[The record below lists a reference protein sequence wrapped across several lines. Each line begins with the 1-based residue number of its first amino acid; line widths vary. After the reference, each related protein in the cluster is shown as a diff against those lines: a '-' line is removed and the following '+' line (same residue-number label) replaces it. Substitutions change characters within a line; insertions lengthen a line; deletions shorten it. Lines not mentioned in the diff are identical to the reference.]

1 MPAWIIS
8 THGSSKT
15 SHLAPDRSES
25 CRHPSF
31 FFTFAPRRLNV
42 YIAPVSTLYQ
52 EEKRIMMKNAG
63 YLQLNRRPV
72 LDEDGIPRDIL
83 ELYLYGTRLCIRV
96 HELRN
101 ALRSGVSAR
110 VEKIQRNWMAYI
122 GGNAG
127 HAQISKSGKALNIE
141 LRNGER
147 FTVALDSLHAVLC
160 SRERYASVAALPSVM
175 TGPDAR
181 NRLITDYCPV
191 PVREGPAA
199 GALPA

>member
-1 MPAWIIS
+1 
-8 THGSSKT
+8 
-15 SHLAPDRSES
+15 
-25 CRHPSF
+25 
-31 FFTFAPRRLNV
+31 
-42 YIAPVSTLYQ
+42 
-52 EEKRIMMKNAG
+52 MMKNAG
-63 YLQLNRRPV
+63 YIQLNRRPV
-72 LDEDGIPRDIL
+72 LDEDGVPLDIL

-96 HELRN
+96 NELRN

-110 VEKIQRNWMAYI
+110 VEKIQRNWMAYT

-141 LRNGER
+141 IRNGER

-160 SRERYASVAALPSVM
+160 SRERYASVAVLPSVM

-191 PVREGPAA
+191 TAREGPAA

>member
-1 MPAWIIS
+1 MI
-8 THGSSKT
+8 
-15 SHLAPDRSES
+15 
-25 CRHPSF
+25 
-31 FFTFAPRRLNV
+31 
-42 YIAPVSTLYQ
+42 
-52 EEKRIMMKNAG
+52 KNAG
-63 YLQLNRRPV
+63 YLQLNRCPV
-72 LDEDGIPRDIL
+72 LDEDGMPQDII

-110 VEKIQRNWMAYI
+110 VEKVQRNWMAYI

-127 HAQISKSGKALNIE
+127 SARMSKSGKALNIV

-160 SRERYASVAALPSVM
+160 ARERYASVAALPSSV
-175 TGPDAR
+175 TGPIVR

-191 PVREGPAA
+191 TAREGSFT

>member
-1 MPAWIIS
+1 
-8 THGSSKT
+8 
-15 SHLAPDRSES
+15 
-25 CRHPSF
+25 
-31 FFTFAPRRLNV
+31 LNV
-42 YIAPVSTLYQ
+42 YIAPISTLYQ
-52 EEKRIMMKNAG
+52 EEKKIMMKNAG

-122 GGNAG
+122 GGDAG

-160 SRERYASVAALPSVM
+160 SRERYASVAALPSVN